1 MSAMLDGLLAVEL
14 GAGRA
19 AAYAGKLLSDAGA
32 TVIALR
38 DADCAASFPV
48 AARAYMDVAKH
59 VVSWREEGDAILV
72 DELLPRAE
80 LLVTD
85 LDADQLRR
93 RGLDWPTLHAL
104 LPRLT
109 CVQLTP
115 VGPVGDGRVTRG
127 GELAMQAVSGL
138 MHMVGEPDRE
148 PLALPYS
155 LGSIQLGLHGAAAG
169 AAALRAAARDHVG
182 RLVELSG
189 AEVLATYVRIY
200 GAVAS
205 YYRVPLRRDGRRAP
219 GSGGRWPFGIFP
231 CRDGWVAMICRSAR
245 EWESLLAMMGNPEW
259 STRERYQDIYAIS
272 INYPEEI
279 DELVR
284 PWLMERTRDELLSL
298 AQQFAVAVA
307 PVRTVAEVLADPQLR
322 DYRHFFDQVTTAEGV
337 VAMVPGRPWASAP
350 RVLTEYVPS
359 IADVIGNARA
369 AASANPV
376 KEHVEA

>member
-1 MSAMLDGLLAVEL
+1 MGAMLDGVLAVEL
-14 GAGRA
+14 SAGRA
-19 AAYAGKLLSDAGA
+19 AAYAGKLLADAGA

-38 DADCAASFPV
+38 DASFAASFPA
-48 AARAYMDVAKH
+48 AARTYMDVAKD
-59 VVSWREEGDAILV
+59 VVSWREEGDTILV
-72 DELLPRAE
+72 NELLPRAE

-85 LDADQLRR
+85 LDAGELRR
-93 RGLDWPTLHAL
+93 RGLDWATLHDL
-104 LPRLT
+104 LPGLT

-115 VGPVGDGRVTRG
+115 VGPVGTGRVTQG
-127 GELAMQAVSGL
+127 GELAMQALSGL
-138 MHMVGEPDRE
+138 MHMVGEPERE

-169 AAALRAAARDHVG
+169 AAALRAAARDRVG

-259 STRERYQDIYAIS
+259 STRERYRDIYAIA
-272 INYPEEI
+272 IEYPEEI

-284 PWLMERTRDELLSL
+284 PWLMERTRDELLNL

-337 VAMVPGRPWASAP
+337 VVMVPGRPWASAP
-350 RVLTEYVPS
+350 RVFSEYAPTL
-359 IADVIGNARA
+359 ADVIGNARA
-369 AASANPV
+369 AAAAHPV